1 MALRL
6 GIFSLVHPTS
16 GWLRHLVTAA
26 LCLMV
31 SGVLRLAEFFVAQ
44 GTAGVR

>member
-16 GWLRHLVTAA
+16 GWLRAFVTAA

-31 SGVLRLAEFFVAQ
+31 SGLLRLAEFFVTQ
-44 GTAGVR
+44 GTGGVT